1 MKKPFWLISFF
12 STFLLVISC
21 NEDDGETTPESE
33 LNTAQLEAISY
44 FKEVALGFE
53 NGNSSE
59 ITRKWNAPMNV
70 FVGGNPSE
78 ANTLTLEQAV
88 TDINQ
93 LATDGFSIEIVNDSL
108 LANCYIFFGSG
119 LEFTKIFP
127 EEENNVNANTI
138 GFFSVWWNSDI
149 INEARI
155 VINPEL
161 LNPTQQR
168 SVILEEITQSTG
180 LTNDSPLQPNS
191 IFYETANNPGY
202 APEYA
207 DIDRELIRLL
217 YHPKMTVGLDE
228 TQVDAVLRDILSN
241 E

>member
-1 MKKPFWLISFF
+1 MKKPFWLLSFF
-12 STFLLVISC
+12 GMILLLVSC
-21 NEDDGETTPESE
+21 TEDDVDIATE
-33 LNTAQLEAISY
+33 LELSPSQLEAISY

-59 ITRKWNAPMNV
+59 ITRKWGAAMNV
-70 FVGGNPSE
+70 FVGGNPSS
-78 ANTLTLEQAV
+78 ANTLTLQQAV

-108 LANCYIFFGSG
+108 LANCYLFFGSG
-119 LEFTKIFP
+119 LDFADIFP
-127 EEENNVNANTI
+127 EEENNVNANTT
-138 GFFSVWWNSDI
+138 GFFSVWWNNNI
-149 INEARI
+149 LNEARI
-155 VINPEL
+155 VINPNL
-161 LNPTQQR
+161 LSPTQQR

-191 IFYETANNPGY
+191 IFYETADNPGY
-202 APEYA
+202 TPEYA

-228 TQVDAVLRDILSN
+228 NQVDGVLRDILSN

>member
-1 MKKPFWLISFF
+1 M
-12 STFLLVISC
+12 FLLLASC
-21 NEDDGETTPESE
+21 TEDEVEIAPELE
-33 LNTAQLEAISY
+33 LSASQLEAISY

-53 NGNSSE
+53 NGNSTE
-59 ITRKWNAPMNV
+59 ITRKWSTTMNV
-70 FVGGNPSE
+70 FVDGNPSS
-78 ANTLTLEQAV
+78 ANIMTLEQAV

-108 LANCYIFFGSG
+108 LANCYLFFGSG
-119 LEFTKIFP
+119 VKFANIFP
-127 EEENNVNANTI
+127 EEENNVNANTT
-138 GFFSVWWNSDI
+138 GFFSVWWNNNI
-149 INEARI
+149 LNEARI
-155 VINPEL
+155 VINPDL
-161 LNPTQQR
+161 LSPAQQR

-180 LTNDSPLQPNS
+180 LTNDSPLEPNS

-217 YHPKMTVGLDE
+217 YHPKMTVGLDK
-228 TQVDAVLRDILSN
+228 TQVDVVLRDILSN

>member
-1 MKKPFWLISFF
+1 M
-12 STFLLVISC
+12 FLLLASC
-21 NEDDGETTPESE
+21 TEDDGETIPESE
-33 LNTAQLEAISY
+33 LNASQLEAISY

-59 ITRKWNAPMNV
+59 ITRKWGTTMNV
-70 FVGGNPSE
+70 FVGGNPSS
-78 ANTLTLEQAV
+78 ANTMTLQQAIA
-88 TDINQ
+88 DINQ

-108 LANCYIFFGSG
+108 VANCYLFFGSG
-119 LEFTKIFP
+119 LDFAEIFP
-127 EEENNVNANTI
+127 EEENNVNATTT
-138 GFFSVWWNSDI
+138 GFFSVWWNNDI

-155 VINPEL
+155 VINPDL

-191 IFYETANNPGY
+191 IFYETPSNPGY

-207 DIDRELIRLL
+207 NIDRELIRLL

>member
-1 MKKPFWLISFF
+1 MIL
-12 STFLLVISC
+12 LLVSC
-21 NEDDGETTPESE
+21 TEDDVDMATE
-33 LNTAQLEAISY
+33 LVLSASQLEAISY

-59 ITRKWNAPMNV
+59 ITRKWGATMNV
-70 FVGGNPSE
+70 FVGGNPSS
-78 ANTLTLEQAV
+78 ANTVTLQQAI

-108 LANCYIFFGSG
+108 LANCYLFFGTG
-119 LEFTKIFP
+119 LEFANIFP
-127 EEENNVNANTI
+127 EEENNVNDNTT
-138 GFFSVWWNSDI
+138 GFFSVWWNNNI
-149 INEARI
+149 LNEARI
-155 VINPEL
+155 VINPNL
-161 LNPTQQR
+161 LSPTQQR

-180 LTNDSPLQPNS
+180 LTNDSPLQPYS

-228 TQVDAVLRDILSN
+228 NQVDAVLRDILSN